1 MQNVEK
7 LLVDLRLTWGEAV
20 EINKKELAVL
30 DEQMID
36 IVSLVGKEISFE
48 PIVLNYRVALARAN
62 SGVQ

>member
-36 IVSLVGKEISFE
+36 YVSLAGKEIANE
-48 PIVLNYRVALARAN
+48 PIVHNYRVAFARAN
-62 SGVQ
+62 IGVQ